1 MNSTWGYARL
11 TRVGNIFDGKS
22 KDEIEFMRQWKK
34 SREEGKEAEGILE
47 KHESLRR
54 CSKNKRSHW
63 NWGRNDL
70 WRGVGD
76 DLVSYFSIQTLILLW
91 RYKNQ
96 NAHKIFKCP

>member
-1 MNSTWGYARL
+1 MILYMISSQDKQTLCQQQQKVVMNSTWGYVRL
-11 TRVGNIFDGKS
+11 TRVGNIFDGKL
-22 KDEIEFMRQWKK
+22 KDEVDFMRQWKK
-34 SREEGKEAEGILE
+34 GREEGKEAEGILE

-76 DLVSYFSIQTLILLW
+76 DLVSYF
-91 RYKNQ
+91 
-96 NAHKIFKCP
+96 